1 MKKSKLLIGL
11 FTASVLV
18 TSIGVTTYKDEIVKA
33 NQLVEQ
39 SMSKE
44 EIHTLMLNSID
55 NYKTVKG
62 TFEYKS
68 KAGNF
73 DYEIN
78 YKVKTQ
84 GNPASKIKITSK
96 DNNNDVHESLFVEG
110 KLTEVTHKN
119 KSFEETGVITGRF
132 DKEKYKT
139 PRDRYGKQNGEALFI
154 RRQDPSFMNMAAASL
169 FPQNVG
175 LGYLENYNN
184 WEITGNGNF
193 LNLDVV
199 IIEGKL
205 NEYYQEKHQAENFK
219 LWVHRDSGILL
230 KLEEYS
236 QDGTVV
242 DFINTKKIKL
252 NESLSDVDLNIN
264 IPKEYKKNK
273 F

>member
-219 LWVHRDSGILL
+219 LWSIGIVEFYLNLKNIAKMEQLL
-230 KLEEYS
+230 ISLIQK
-236 QDGTVV
+236 
-242 DFINTKKIKL
+242 KL
-252 NESLSDVDLNIN
+252 NLTKV
-264 IPKEYKKNK
+264 
-273 F
+273 